1 MVPLIS
7 NIMIYP
13 TSSKKE
19 FTLNF
24 PYSELFRK
32 FTDRLQQ
39 PEAVSFVVGY
49 SFYDEHIM
57 IYQALASPSFTII
70 IVDFKV
76 TNNEEKKLRLN
87 NLKDPRIIISQEKYL
102 GGFKIFVK
110 ELLPSMEQEDTR
122 AKVTKT
128 FNREIGRVVAVD
140 SFRLIVELSD
150 EIKGTHK
157 SSHYEVT
164 KANLYIIIPVKKMIL
179 KNFQEK

>member
-1 MVPLIS
+1 M
-7 NIMIYP
+7 
-13 TSSKKE
+13 
-19 FTLNF
+19 
-24 PYSELFRK
+24 
-32 FTDRLQQ
+32 
-39 PEAVSFVVGY
+39 
-49 SFYDEHIM
+49 
-57 IYQALASPSFTII
+57 
-70 IVDFKV
+70 
-76 TNNEEKKLRLN
+76 N

-128 FNREIGRVVAVD
+128 FNREIGRVVVVD

-157 SSHYEVT
+157 SSHYEVA
-164 KANLYIIIPVKKMIL
+164 KANLYIIIPAKKMIL